1 MSGIVLRWPW
11 ALLVGGILL
20 VILLAVVFWF
30 TRLKYLKPDAAKV
43 LSSKER
49 LKTTLQALGNKHR
62 KQTPG
67 IKLLSWG
74 LKTRLKGTAW
84 SQYRTYKALV
94 VSCTT
99 LALLSFGCAMG
110 LVSRPSSIEKLETS
124 SISRNI
130 VLCLDVSG
138 SALPFDEQVIA
149 SYLQLVSKFKTERI
163 GMSIFNSTS
172 KTVFPLTND
181 YSLVTSELNSALTA
195 LKGVVNQTSI
205 NNMTTQQYQDINNF
219 LSGTDN
225 MKGSSS
231 LIGDGL
237 VSCENMFPGFS
248 ASAQTTQARV
258 APASI
263 VLATDNILAGRPV
276 YTLHQAMRLAKLN
289 SIRVDGLYIGE
300 TSNLSTPDAVAF
312 KQQVDWEGGSF
323 FSRQNGQSVE
333 ELVQNIEDQKIRQQ
347 TKEPTVDIT
356 DNPDIWVIVLVG
368 LICLLFLLLGWVR
381 R

>member
-11 ALLVGGILL
+11 ALLAGGILL
-20 VILLAVVFWF
+20 AILLILVFWF
-30 TRLKYLKPDAAKV
+30 TRRKYLKPDAAKV

-49 LKTTLQALGNKHR
+49 LKTTLQALGNKHK

-67 IKLLSWG
+67 IRLLSWG

-84 SQYRTYKALV
+84 GQYRTYKALV
-94 VSCTT
+94 VSCTVF
-99 LALLSFGCAMG
+99 ALLSFGCAMG
-110 LVSRPSSIEKLETS
+110 LVSRPSSIEKLQST

-172 KTVFPLTND
+172 KTVFPLTDD
-181 YSLVTSELNSALTA
+181 YKLVTSELDSALTA

-276 YTLHQAMRLAKLN
+276 YTLHQAMQLAKFN
-289 SIRVDGLYIGE
+289 SIRVDGLYVGE
-300 TSNLSTPDAVAF
+300 SSNLSTPDAVAF

-323 FSRQNGQSVE
+323 FSRQDGQSVE
-333 ELVQNIEDQKIRQQ
+333 ELVQNIEDQKIKQQ
-347 TKEPTVDIT
+347 TKEQTVDIT

>member
-11 ALLVGGILL
+11 ALLAGGILL
-20 VILLAVVFWF
+20 LALLILVFWF
-30 TRLKYLKPDAAKV
+30 TRRKYLKPDAAKV

-49 LKTTLQALGNKHR
+49 LKTTLQALGNKHK

-84 SQYRTYKALV
+84 GQYRTYKALV
-94 VSCTT
+94 VSCTA

-110 LVSRPSSIEKLETS
+110 LVSRPSSIEKLETT

-172 KTVFPLTND
+172 KTVFPLTDD
-181 YSLVTSELNSALTA
+181 YKLVTSELDSALTA
-195 LKGVVNQTSI
+195 LKGVVNQASI

-248 ASAQTTQARV
+248 ASAQTTQARI

-289 SIRVDGLYIGE
+289 SIRVDGLYVGE
-300 TSNLSTPDAVAF
+300 ASNLSTPDAVAF

-333 ELVQNIEDQKIRQQ
+333 ELVQNIEDQKIRQK
-347 TKEPTVDIT
+347 TKEQTVDIT
-356 DNPDIWVIVLVG
+356 DNPDVWVIVLTG